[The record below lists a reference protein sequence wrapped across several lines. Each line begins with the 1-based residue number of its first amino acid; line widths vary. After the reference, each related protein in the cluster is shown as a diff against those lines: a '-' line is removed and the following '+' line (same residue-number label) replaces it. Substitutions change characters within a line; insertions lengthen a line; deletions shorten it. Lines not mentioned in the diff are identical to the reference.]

1 MDEETSQKSVE
12 TEEHIYLDVIHVAS
26 RPSSKKSLCSKAN
39 EAPEKTSVKNIEG
52 KEKSKTSGN
61 VANYFLISA
70 ILLLSLVCC
79 TLGVLYVIEKRH
91 GAMLRSKESK
101 SFNSGKEYFVLNK
114 TSRTCIIEQH
124 VCNCTNE

>member
-39 EAPEKTSVKNIEG
+39 EALEKTSVKNIEG
-52 KEKSKTSGN
+52 KELKSKTSGN

-70 ILLLSLVCC
+70 IILLSLVCC

-101 SFNSGKEYFVLNK
+101 SFNSGKEY
-114 TSRTCIIEQH
+114 
-124 VCNCTNE
+124 